1 MATKAMNFKLD
12 EKEIADMRNIS
23 TVFNITM
30 TDIVKKAV
38 SEYIAKLESDPY
50 YRLTMN
56 VQDASKEESE
66 EVLGAVNNLSDDDLD
81 IASVKHVSNKL

>member
-81 IASVKHVSNKL
+81 IASVKHVSL